1 MLIYGHIF
9 KVVWNENVK
18 NIIPNIDFILNLQ
31 HFILLKKKKKKK
43 NKKKNKTKQNKKQR
57 KQKNKNKNIT
67 KQNKNL
73 QHFINSLPTTTNSWN
88 FPKTKF
94 LKIKFKF
101 KFVIK
106 FIHFKYTFGSAVSTS
121 TIPFF
126 LMNLLGYYY
135 PFVVKG
141 LWVLIN
147 STSKVSDSWI
157 RD

>member
-1 MLIYGHIF
+1 MDIYLRLFETKMLKILFLISISFLTY
-9 KVVWNENVK
+9 
-18 NIIPNIDFILNLQ
+18 NILF
-31 HFILLKKKKKKK
+31 FSKKKKK
-43 NKKKNKTKQNKKQR
+43 TK

-73 QHFINSLPTTTNSWN
+73 QHFINSLPTITNSWN
-88 FPKTKF
+88 FPKTNF

-147 STSKVSDSWI
+147 STSKVFDSWI
-157 RD
+157 RY

>member
-1 MLIYGHIF
+1 MDIYLRLFDTKMLKILFLISISFLTY
-9 KVVWNENVK
+9 
-18 NIIPNIDFILNLQ
+18 NILF
-31 HFILLKKKKKKK
+31 FSKKKKKQK
-43 NKKKNKTKQNKKQR
+43 N
-57 KQKNKNKNIT
+57 KNKNKNIT

-88 FPKTKF
+88 FPKTNF

>member
-9 KVVWNENVK
+9 KAVWHENVK
-18 NIIPNIDFILNLQ
+18 NIIPNIDFIL
-31 HFILLKKKKKKK
+31 
-43 NKKKNKTKQNKKQR
+43 
-57 KQKNKNKNIT
+57 
-67 KQNKNL
+67 NL

-88 FPKTKF
+88 FPKTNF

>member
-9 KVVWNENVK
+9 KVVWHENVK

-31 HFILLKKKKKKK
+31 HFILLKKKQKKQKKKK
-43 NKKKNKTKQNKKQR
+43 ENK
-57 KQKNKNKNIT
+57 KNKNKNIT

-73 QHFINSLPTTTNSWN
+73 QHFINSLPTITNSWN
-88 FPKTKF
+88 FPKTNF

>member
-1 MLIYGHIF
+1 MDIYLRLFDTKMLKILFLILISFLTY
-9 KVVWNENVK
+9 
-18 NIIPNIDFILNLQ
+18 NILF
-31 HFILLKKKKKKK
+31 FSKKKKKQK
-43 NKKKNKTKQNKKQR
+43 N
-57 KQKNKNKNIT
+57 KNKNKNIT

-73 QHFINSLPTTTNSWN
+73 QHFINSLPTITNSWN
-88 FPKTKF
+88 FPKTNF

>member
-9 KVVWNENVK
+9 KVVWHKNVK

-31 HFILLKKKKKKK
+31 HFILLKKK
-43 NKKKNKTKQNKKQR
+43 R
-57 KQKNKNKNIT
+57 KQKNKNIT

-88 FPKTKF
+88 FPKTNF

>member
-1 MLIYGHIF
+1 MDIYLRLFDTKMLKILFLISISFLTY
-9 KVVWNENVK
+9 
-18 NIIPNIDFILNLQ
+18 NILF
-31 HFILLKKKKKKK
+31 FSKKKKQK
-43 NKKKNKTKQNKKQR
+43 N
-57 KQKNKNKNIT
+57 KNKNKNIT

-73 QHFINSLPTTTNSWN
+73 QHFINSLPTITNSWN
-88 FPKTKF
+88 FPKKNF

>member
-1 MLIYGHIF
+1 MDIYLRLFDTKMLKILFLISISFLTY
-9 KVVWNENVK
+9 
-18 NIIPNIDFILNLQ
+18 NILF
-31 HFILLKKKKKKK
+31 FSKKKTKKKK
-43 NKKKNKTKQNKKQR
+43 NKKQR
-57 KQKNKNKNIT
+57 KQKKKNKNIT

-73 QHFINSLPTTTNSWN
+73 QHFINSLPTITNSWN
-88 FPKTKF
+88 FPKTNF

-147 STSKVSDSWI
+147 STSKVFDSWI
-157 RD
+157 RY

>member
-1 MLIYGHIF
+1 MDIYLRLFDTKMLKILFLISISFLTY
-9 KVVWNENVK
+9 
-18 NIIPNIDFILNLQ
+18 NILF
-31 HFILLKKKKKKK
+31 FSKKKKQK
-43 NKKKNKTKQNKKQR
+43 N
-57 KQKNKNKNIT
+57 KNKNKNIT

-73 QHFINSLPTTTNSWN
+73 QHFINSLPTITNSWN
-88 FPKTKF
+88 FPKTNF